1 MCVEIMTGTAW
12 VDVSDNMSVV
22 EPPTQTRPTGMQN
35 VFGEAAPVTTVGKLE
50 PVDLTV
56 RGVWAEGTADPF
68 YTVYAVHTT
77 NCGGLVAVRWS
88 PGGCT
93 TANDAFN
100 THTTQTDL
108 VSLQFPGGDAGSAD
122 VIMYQFMVRSPNITR
137 AAWA

>member
-1 MCVEIMTGTAW
+1 
-12 VDVSDNMSVV
+12 
-22 EPPTQTRPTGMQN
+22 
-35 VFGEAAPVTTVGKLE
+35 VFGEPAPLITTGKLDS
-50 PVDLTV
+50 VDVTV

-68 YTVYAVHTT
+68 YSVYAVHTT

-100 THTTQTDL
+100 THTTNTEL
-108 VSLQFPGGDAGSAD
+108 ISLMFPAGDASSGDAILYEF
-122 VIMYQFMVRSPNITR
+122 VVKSPNITR